1 MPSSKPAFFF
11 SATQS
16 VDDRLGDVFSFI
28 WASYAGL
35 RELWWQVRG
44 FQAQFPELHTKDVE
58 KKFLSG
64 LPMPGGIDFQHL
76 FIKTNWPEHEKE
88 FSKWL
93 LFEACTLY
101 EGWAEKVCRD
111 IFSVPI
117 YEKYAKAL
125 QFPAGTTLKGQPTGY
140 PIVVNAANSTP
151 SPIMLTEFLPTLK
164 ASKLNCWATI
174 NQHLIAYRFFKEC
187 RNSFIHSD
195 GFATQDVIDCHANVS
210 TVQSTQ
216 PTPFRHMFAMPSQTL
231 GKKID
236 FNLKDCILFATV
248 MRKLICTFDAA
259 LCVSSSSELLLER
272 RLRSLVATSTKWTS
286 LPKDQARREQRVH
299 RILAASRIPEPANFT
314 NMMIWMQEKG
324 II

>member
-44 FQAQFPELHTKDVE
+44 FNAQFPELHIKEVE

-76 FIKTNWPEHEKE
+76 FIKTDWQEHEGE

-111 IFSVPI
+111 IFSAPT
-117 YEKYAKAL
+117 YEKHAKAL
-125 QFPAGTTLKGQPTGY
+125 QFPAGTKPNGQVTGY
-140 PIVVNAANSTP
+140 PVAVNDANGALS
-151 SPIMLTEFLPTLK
+151 SLMKSEFFPILK
-164 ASKLNCWATI
+164 SSKLNCWATI
-174 NQHLIAYRFFKEC
+174 NEHLVAYRFFKEC

-195 GFATQDVIDCHANVS
+195 GIATQDVINCHTNVYA
-210 TVQSTQ
+210 VQSAN
-216 PTPFRHMFAMPSQTL
+216 PSPFRHNFALPAQTL
-231 GKKID
+231 GKKIE
-236 FNLKDCILFATV
+236 LHLRDCILFATLV
-248 MRKLICTFDAA
+248 RKLICTFDAA
-259 LCVSSSSELLLER
+259 LCISTQSEQQLEQ
-272 RLRSLVATSTKWTS
+272 RLRSLVSTSPKWTS
-286 LPKDQARREQRVH
+286 LPKDQAKREQRVH
-299 RILAASRIPEPANFT
+299 RMLAASRIPEPANFA
-314 NMMIWMQEKG
+314 NMMTWMQAKG